1 MNLTTAKTIRR
12 FLFYILVIVTIAIL
26 NFPVYWM
33 FNTSLAPT
41 NQLRAFPPRF
51 FQSQPYWGAYQ
62 KVLSERPID
71 VWLKNSILVALVATG
86 VSMVVSVLAGYS
98 LSRIQ
103 ARGSQ
108 AVGVF
113 ILTSRM
119 LPSTLIVIPLFVM
132 FRRLDLIGDLRSLI
146 VAHATFIT
154 PFAVWML
161 KGYFDSIPVEL
172 EDAAMIDGCNP
183 LTALIRVVLPISTP
197 GLAATAL
204 YGFVLSWNDYIF
216 ARTFLA
222 AAQSNWT
229 ITIGIATLKGEY
241 LTAWNE
247 IMAGSLIATLP
258 IILAYLFLERYLVS
272 GLSAGAVK

>member
-1 MNLTTAKTIRR
+1 MNLTIAKSLKR
-12 FLFYILVIVTIAIL
+12 LPFYLLVIVTVAVL
-26 NFPVYWM
+26 NFPIYWM

-51 FQSQPYWGAYQ
+51 FQPDPDFGAYE
-62 KVLSERPID
+62 KVVTERPIET
-71 VWLKNSILVALVATG
+71 WLKNSIIVAVASTAG
-86 VSMVVSVLAGYS
+86 SMFVSVLAGYS
-98 LSRIQ
+98 LSRIR

-108 AVGVF
+108 AMGVF

-132 FRRLDLIGDLRSLI
+132 FRRLELIGDLRSLI
-146 VAHATFIT
+146 IAHATFIT

-161 KGYFDSIPVEL
+161 KGYFDSIPIEL

-183 LTALIRVVLPISTP
+183 LSALVRVVLPISAP

-229 ITIGIATLKGEY
+229 VTIGVATLKGEY

-247 IMAGSLIATLP
+247 IMAGSLIAALP
-258 IILAYLFLERYLVS
+258 IMIAYLFLEKYLVG
-272 GLSAGAVK
+272 GLSAGAIK

>member
-1 MNLTTAKTIRR
+1 MNLTIKKSLKR
-12 FLFYILVIVTIAIL
+12 LPFYLLVIATVVLL
-26 NFPVYWM
+26 NFPIYWM

-41 NQLRAFPPRF
+41 NQLRAFPPKF
-51 FQSQPYWGAYQ
+51 IQSDLDFGAYE
-62 KVLSERPID
+62 KVITERPIET
-71 VWLKNSILVALVATG
+71 WIKNSVIVALVSTG
-86 VSMVVSVLAGYS
+86 ISMAVSVLAGYS
-98 LSRIQ
+98 LSRIR

-108 AVGVF
+108 SIGVF

-132 FRRLDLIGDLRSLI
+132 FRRMDLIGDLRSLI

-183 LTALIRVVLPISTP
+183 ISALIRIVLPISAP

-229 ITIGIATLKGEY
+229 VTIGVATLKGEY

-247 IMAGSLIATLP
+247 IMAGSLIAALP
-258 IILAYLFLERYLVS
+258 IMIAYLFLEKYLVG
-272 GLSAGAVK
+272 GLSAGAIK

>member
-1 MNLTTAKTIRR
+1 MNLLTTRTLRR
-12 FLFYILVIVTIAIL
+12 TLFYMLVITTIAVL

-33 FNTSLAPT
+33 LNTSLAQT

-51 FQSQPYWGAYQ
+51 VQLDPYWGAYE
-62 KVLSERPID
+62 KVLTERPID
-71 VWLKNSILVALVATG
+71 VWLKNSALIAIISTTI
-86 VSMVVSVLAGYS
+86 SMTVSVLAGYS
-98 LSRIQ
+98 LSRIRT
-103 ARGSQ
+103 RGSQ
-108 AVGVF
+108 AIGVF

-132 FRRLDLIGDLRSLI
+132 FRRFNLIGDMRSVI
-146 VAHATFIT
+146 IAHATFIT

-183 LTALIRVVLPISTP
+183 LTALARVVLPISAP
-197 GLAATAL
+197 GLAATTL
-204 YGFVLSWNDYIF
+204 YGFVLSWNDFIF
-216 ARTFLA
+216 ARTFLTV
-222 AAQSNWT
+222 AQNNWT
-229 ITIGIATLKGEY
+229 VTVGITTLKGEY

-247 IMAGSLIATLP
+247 IMAASLIASVP
-258 IILAYLFLERYLVS
+258 IMLAYLFLERYLVS